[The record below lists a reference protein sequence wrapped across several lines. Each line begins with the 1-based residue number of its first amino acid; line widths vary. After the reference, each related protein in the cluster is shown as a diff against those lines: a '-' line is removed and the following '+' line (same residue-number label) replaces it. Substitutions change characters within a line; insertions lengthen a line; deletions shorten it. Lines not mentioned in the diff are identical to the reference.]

1 MPKIPDSS
9 SVTLVVFDVD
19 GIFTDG
25 RILIGPGGEEYK
37 TFHTRDGHGVKRLL
51 ASGRQV
57 AIISGRNA
65 PAVNH
70 RMAELGVKH
79 VFQGCKD
86 KLPVLR
92 TLLKELGI
100 ALENVAYMGDDL
112 PDLEVMQNVGLPV
125 TVSDGA
131 PEILAVASIV
141 TRAAGGHCA
150 VREFCDMLLTD
161 ADQ

>member
-1 MPKIPDSS
+1 MRQIPDPSS
-9 SVTLVVFDVD
+9 IALVVFDVD
-19 GIFTDG
+19 GVFTDG

-65 PAVNH
+65 PAVDH

-86 KLPVLR
+86 KLPVLTALLE
-92 TLLKELGI
+92 TLSI
-100 ALENVAYMGDDL
+100 PAQSVAYMGDDL
-112 PDLEVMQNVGLPV
+112 PDLEVMQHVGLAV

-131 PEILAVASIV
+131 PEIRAAASIT
-141 TRAAGGHCA
+141 TRAAGGHGA
-150 VREFCDMLLTD
+150 VREFCDLLLGEQD
-161 ADQ
+161 R

>member
-1 MPKIPDSS
+1 MPQIPDSS

-37 TFHTRDGHGVKRLL
+37 TFHTRDGHGVTRLL

-65 PAVNH
+65 PAVDR
-70 RMAELGVKH
+70 RMAELGVEH

-92 TLLKELGI
+92 TLLKKLDI
-100 ALENVAYMGDDL
+100 APENVAYMGDDL
-112 PDLEVMQNVGLPV
+112 PDLEVMQSVGLPV

-141 TRAAGGHCA
+141 TRAAGGHGA
-150 VREFCDMLLTD
+150 VREFCDLLLTD